1 MAKEFK
7 LPYTAFEISDKLR
20 TVDEVK
26 ADLENNYYKKEQ
38 IDASFDGVG
47 EVSDDIYE
55 ALTTKADLIDG
66 KVPLEQ
72 LPNNIG
78 SGGGLTEVSWE
89 DVKNKPFYDTRV
101 ISTYSYTENPNPV
114 SFDCA
119 AIGYSLYKISDLV
132 LTKEEIF
139 NANITINGINY
150 GKYSQDNVVIE
161 TEQLLMV
168 QYTNNGWAFCL
179 CNTVGT
185 CNFTFMGYS
194 LSVDVPEVG
203 IYRINDLGLG
213 MSDISTMEIIVGG
226 ELKQI
231 DPKFI
236 PADLDFNLDD
246 YYTKNEVYSKSEM
259 DNLIGDIDT
268 VLDEIN
274 TLIGE

>member
-7 LPYTAFEISDKLR
+7 LPYTASEISEKL
-20 TVDEVK
+20 EK
-26 ADLENNYYKKEQ
+26 
-38 IDASFDGVG
+38 IDN
-47 EVSDDIYE
+47 
-55 ALTTKADLIDG
+55 KADLING

-114 SFDCA
+114 SFDHQLM
-119 AIGYSLYKISDLV
+119 GYSFYKVSDLV

-139 NANITINGINY
+139 NTKITIDGY
-150 GKYSQDNVVIE
+150 EVPKYSQNNILIE
-161 TEQLLMV
+161 TDEIIAV
-168 QYTNNGWAFCL
+168 QEAVNNGWAFCF

-185 CNFTFMGYS
+185 CNFTFSGYS
-194 LSVDVPEVG
+194 LSVDIPETG
-203 IYRINDLGLG
+203 IYRANFLNGG
-213 MSDISTMEIIVGG
+213 MSDISTIEILVSG

-246 YYTKNEVYSKSEM
+246 YYTKSEVDKVIGNIDLSGYYTKNEI

-274 TLIGE
+274 ILIGE